1 MSCIFLLLK
10 TLQPLWL
17 CILHLELP
25 TSGQQANPSTSAR
38 IDISPIHGIQKKRE
52 AREKRERSEREAREK
67 GQLRAGGSE
76 GLGISMDWKDWAR
89 KNVGPED
96 THRLKGIAVA
106 DRRQEQD
113 QYQYQQ
119 HTRSRSRWGW
129 EQFGIHIRSS
139 ELAELC
145 ESLEACVLH
154 KSVFKVADVPYL
166 VTHVG
171 EDEYI
176 ARSLLTAGITRN
188 KEKKD
193 KGETQGLVIRT
204 NKTHAVVALYSF
216 LEDAKAATI
225 VHKFVA
231 TYLNNVDNNNY
242 NNNVEWT

>member
-1 MSCIFLLLK
+1 
-10 TLQPLWL
+10 
-17 CILHLELP
+17 
-25 TSGQQANPSTSAR
+25 
-38 IDISPIHGIQKKRE
+38 
-52 AREKRERSEREAREK
+52 
-67 GQLRAGGSE
+67 
-76 GLGISMDWKDWAR
+76 MDWKDWAR

-106 DRRQEQD
+106 DRRQDQD

-119 HTRSRSRWGW
+119 HTRSRSRSRWVW

-139 ELAELC
+139 ELADLC

-193 KGETQGLVIRT
+193 NNKGETQGLVIRT

-231 TYLNNVDNNNY
+231 TYLNNVDNNN
-242 NNNVEWT
+242 NNNNMQWT